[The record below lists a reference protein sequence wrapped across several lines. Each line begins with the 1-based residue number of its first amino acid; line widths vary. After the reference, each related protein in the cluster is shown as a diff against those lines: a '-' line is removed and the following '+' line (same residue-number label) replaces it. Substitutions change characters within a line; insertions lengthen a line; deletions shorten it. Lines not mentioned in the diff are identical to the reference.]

1 MYSVENEGSA
11 GGWKRE
17 KKGKKSIYTAVAAV
31 SIPIIPFPYSLE
43 RGPVLEEAF
52 ILWLFVLS
60 RERSAIFPP
69 PPLARACAPRSSEP
83 RTATAA
89 VKTKMKNSPRPFAA
103 KTIFYPLAWP
113 SFAPL
118 ARHPS
123 SLPSPR
129 SNRYRQSSLLLPPF
143 FVHRWCWPGGASKT
157 TSSRT
162 LKPLAAAAKAFFSHL
177 FYFIVLLAASLKNQF
192 DAVRIKYR
200 ALRTNIAKVHTCR
213 YNLLLPPL
221 PIYI

>member
-1 MYSVENEGSA
+1 MAVYSVENEGSV
-11 GGWKRE
+11 GGWKRG
-17 KKGKKSIYTAVAAV
+17 KKGKKVYIRWWRWFLSR
-31 SIPIIPFPYSLE
+31 SSPFPYSLE

-69 PPLARACAPRSSEP
+69 PPRARACAPRSSEP
-83 RTATAA
+83 RTAATA

-118 ARHPS
+118 ARRPS

-143 FVHRWCWPGGASKT
+143 LRAPAAMARRSKT
-157 TSSRT
+157 TSSRA
-162 LKPLAAAAKAFFSHL
+162 LKPLAAAAKAFFLSLL
-177 FYFIVLLAASLKNQF
+177 FHRSSRRV
-192 DAVRIKYR
+192 
-200 ALRTNIAKVHTCR
+200 
-213 YNLLLPPL
+213 P
-221 PIYI
+221 